1 MLSQVLSQLQ
11 TPWCLV
17 APRGSARPL
26 HRCPN
31 AAGSAVAPSSVA
43 PSSVAPSS
51 VGQQARAIHL
61 ADHPG
66 GEQKRLVPSASQRGT
81 AKRLPTMD
89 TREISDRAR

>member
-31 AAGSAVAPSSVA
+31 AAGST
-43 PSSVAPSS
+43 VAPSS

-66 GEQKRLVPSASQRGT
+66 GEQKRLVPSAS
-81 AKRLPTMD
+81 
-89 TREISDRAR
+89 